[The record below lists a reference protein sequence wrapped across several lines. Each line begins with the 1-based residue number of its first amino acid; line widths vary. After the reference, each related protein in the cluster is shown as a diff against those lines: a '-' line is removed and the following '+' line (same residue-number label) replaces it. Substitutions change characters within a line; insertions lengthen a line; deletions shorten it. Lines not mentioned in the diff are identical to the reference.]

1 MPMTAAVTMAAAAV
15 VASEVCC
22 LGSAHA
28 IVAAVVAMVVAVA
41 MIAAAT
47 PVAIAV
53 AKPAATAANV
63 KWFAASCPSVR
74 FAAAFGF
81 RLAKPAK
88 FNALGIV
95 ASAFASK
102 CLTLAAAPYAYLAPK
117 KCNAA

>member
-1 MPMTAAVTMAAAAV
+1 MTAAVAMVAAV
-15 VASEVCC
+15 VVESGVCC
-22 LGSAHA
+22 LGSARA
-28 IVAAVVAMVVAVA
+28 IAAVAAAMVVA
-41 MIAAAT
+41 MIAVVT

-53 AKPAATAANV
+53 AQPAATAANV
-63 KWFAASCPSVR
+63 KWFAASCPNER

-88 FNALGIV
+88 SNAPGIA

-102 CLTLAAAPYAYLAPK
+102 SLILAAAPSAYLAPK